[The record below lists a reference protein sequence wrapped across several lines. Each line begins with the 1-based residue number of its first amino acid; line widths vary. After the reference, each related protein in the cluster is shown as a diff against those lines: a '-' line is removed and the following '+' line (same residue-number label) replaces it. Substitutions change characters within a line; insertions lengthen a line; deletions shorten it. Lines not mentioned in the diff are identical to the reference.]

1 MPTRAER
8 EHDKK
13 AALLA
18 AAEEVFSH
26 RGYAQAT
33 LDDVIKVAD
42 TGKGTPWPGSVFW
55 RTT

>member
-42 TGKGTPWPGSVFW
+42 TGKGTVYRYLS
-55 RTT
+55 